1 MAAKRDARVALVPS
15 RQVTRR
21 QARAG
26 KPIASS
32 FAETGFRLSSRRIND
47 GGRPLPLH
55 FFGGNGMT
63 PGGHRLVVD

>member
-1 MAAKRDARVALVPS
+1 MAAKRDVSVVLVPS

-26 KPIASS
+26 RPIASC
-32 FAETGFRLSSRRIND
+32 FAETGFRLPSRRINE

-63 PGGHRLVVD
+63 PGGHRLMVD